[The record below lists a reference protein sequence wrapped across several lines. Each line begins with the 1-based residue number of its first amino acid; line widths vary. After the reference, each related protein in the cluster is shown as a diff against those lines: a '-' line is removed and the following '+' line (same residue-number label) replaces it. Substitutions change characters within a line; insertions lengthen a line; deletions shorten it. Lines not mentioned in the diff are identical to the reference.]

1 MATQGSR
8 GQDPTDFIKIGVA
21 LIALVGIGYLMIG
34 LVAGSISDVADTL
47 DTDSLEAN
55 LTNDGIT
62 EMSTGADNI
71 GTMQTIGFAVL
82 IIMMLFGGLY
92 FLFGR

>member
-1 MATQGSR
+1 MPKTQ
-8 GQDPTDFIKIGVA
+8 QDPTDYVKIGVA
-21 LIALVGIGYLMIG
+21 LVSIVGIGFLMMG
-34 LVAGSISDVADTL
+34 LVGGAISDVADTM

-55 LTNDGIT
+55 LTNAGIT
-62 EMSTGADNI
+62 EMETGSDNI